1 MESELDTYP
10 IEVFQVRLDSRLKQD
25 NSDNDDSDDSQSS
38 DSSYSDSS
46 SDEEEV
52 RKDKNTRSTKK
63 KSNTSKFVDFD
74 VSRRNQP
81 FNGIDDSLQKL
92 ASSYKN
98 DNRYKKKGHEQKKGT
113 EKEKAAE
120 AKEEKEDEEAIDIAP
135 PHFLFE
141 TDDTINN
148 ISNNIINKDIPPS
161 IFDTAVPDMIVSAP
175 QNNFAVSSLGDKNIT
190 IATNPMPML
199 PSNNSIV
206 MDNID
211 GSEFGANIQ
220 NFGGDPNLETF
231 EI

>member
-63 KSNTSKFVDFD
+63 KSDFD
-74 VSRRNQP
+74 FSRRNQP

-98 DNRYKKKGHEQKKGT
+98 DNRYKKKGHEQEKGT

-141 TDDTINN
+141 TDNTINN

-211 GSEFGANIQ
+211 GSEFVANMQ
-220 NFGGDPNLETF
+220 NFGGDSNLETF
-231 EI
+231 DI